1 MHLKCLAI
9 AVVLSTLA
17 ACDRAAD
24 KPSAPA
30 TPTSPAASD
39 RGEPDDTYTVRGEV
53 VSVPSPDKPTA
64 EFFVKHEAI
73 DEFKNP
79 GGTRGMNSMTM
90 PFPLG
95 KGVSLQGLAPGDKI
109 EFVMAVW
116 TTPGKR
122 GYEIRKITRLPAETE
137 LHFGKAN
144 PKP

>member
-1 MHLKCLAI
+1 MHMRCLTV
-9 AVVLSTLA
+9 AVVVACLT
-17 ACDRAAD
+17 ACDRGAD
-24 KPSAPA
+24 KPAPPAPA
-30 TPTSPAASD
+30 ATSE
-39 RGEPDDTYTVRGEV
+39 RGEPNDTYSVRGV
-53 VSVPSPDKPTA
+53 VESVPSADKPTA

-95 KGVSLQGLAPGDKI
+95 KGVSLDGIAPGDKI
-109 EFVMAVW
+109 EFVLVVW

-122 GYEIRKITRLPAETE
+122 GYEIRKITKLPAETE